1 MNEPNNNTHY
11 NSEESTG
18 YTFTPEGIAV
28 PIQPA
33 APVTEVQAER
43 FRGIMARVFVWMF
56 SGLLVSGISG
66 VLLAVTPI
74 GTILW
79 TNPVSIVVLVIAQLV
94 TALVFSRMV
103 AKVKPEVATVLFFL
117 YSLLTGVTIAAL
129 LLTYELSSVI
139 SALFATAVVFG
150 GMALWG
156 AKTRR
161 DLSAIGAAGRMLL
174 LGAIVMSLV
183 NLLLFFVAP
192 GVFTV
197 LDAVLNYVV
206 LAIFIGLTAYDMQ
219 KIRRLAMEPGL
230 VEAMDPAARADLIV
244 DEQSAAAL
252 ALRADR
258 TIAIHGAL
266 MLYLDF
272 INIFIRILRI
282 FGRER

>member
-1 MNEPNNNTHY
+1 MTYTTDNNDHHNT
-11 NSEESTG
+11 EDRPA
-18 YTFTPEGIAV
+18 YTYTPEGIAV
-28 PIQPA
+28 PVSMTVEREA
-33 APVTEVQAER
+33 R
-43 FRGIMARVFVWMF
+43 FRGIMSRVFVWMF
-56 SGLLVSGISG
+56 AGLLVSGISG
-66 VLLAVTPI
+66 VLLAVTPL
-74 GTILW
+74 GTALW
-79 TNPVSIVVLVIAQLV
+79 SNPVSMVVLVIAQLA
-94 TALVFSRMV
+94 TALVFTRMV
-103 AKVKPEVATVLFFL
+103 ARVRPEVATVLFFF

-129 LLTYELSSVI
+129 LLTYELASVI

-174 LGAIVMSLV
+174 IGAIVMSLF
-183 NLLLFFVAP
+183 NLFLFFVAP
-192 GVFTV
+192 GVFTL
-197 LDAVLNYVV
+197 LDAALNYVV
-206 LAIFIGLTAYDMQ
+206 LAIFVGLTAYDMQ

-230 VEAMDPAARADLIV
+230 VEALDPAARAGTIGDA
-244 DEQSAAAL
+244 EGAAAL